1 MTRIP
6 FPEGQGIFETMRVEN
21 GEIAELGRHMRRA
34 LSSAATLG
42 IVLPEEEQFRRELA
56 KVLSSEKF
64 AVGKLRA
71 CFSNAGTNINFN
83 EYVDEHEPARLTF
96 HSITSKAEG
105 LVHKKYPY
113 DSNFAVLDEAQEYGF
128 DDAVI
133 FNSRNEVT
141 ETAISNLALLI
152 DDRWVTPPI
161 SAGLLPGVMRAVAIE
176 RCDIEVSSIHI
187 SDIAQCKAALL
198 LNSLK
203 IARPVSHIGDYRLPS
218 PEQATE
224 KARQI
229 REKVQYF
236 SVS

>member
-34 LSSAATLG
+34 LSSAAVLG
-42 IVLPEEEQFRRELA
+42 ISLPDEEELRKELA
-56 KVLSSEKF
+56 LVISSENFSVGRLRVCF
-64 AVGKLRA
+64 AKT
-71 CFSNAGTNINFN
+71 GTNVTFAQY
-83 EYVDEHEPARLTF
+83 EDESGPARLTF
-96 HSITSKAEG
+96 HSITSKADG
-105 LVHKKYPY
+105 LVHKTYPY
-113 DSNFAVLDEAQEYGF
+113 DANFAVIDEAQDYGF

-141 ETAISNLALLI
+141 ETAISNIALLI
-152 DDRWVTPPI
+152 DKRWVTPPI

-176 RCDIEVSSIHI
+176 RCDVEVASIHI
-187 SDIAQCKAALL
+187 SEIAQCEAALL

-203 IARPVSHIGDYRLPS
+203 IARPVSHIGDYQLPS
-218 PEQATE
+218 LAQAVE
-224 KARQI
+224 KASQI